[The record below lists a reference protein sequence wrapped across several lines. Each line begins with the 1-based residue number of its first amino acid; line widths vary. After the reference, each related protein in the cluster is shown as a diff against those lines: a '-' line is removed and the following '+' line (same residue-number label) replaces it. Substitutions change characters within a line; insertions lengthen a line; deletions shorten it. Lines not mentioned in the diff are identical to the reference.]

1 MELNFEKKFKKTSLT
16 SSSEFVKISKSPRQ
30 AVMMMTFE
38 N

>member
-1 MELNFEKKFKKTSLT
+1 MGLSFEKVQKTSLT

-30 AVMMMTFE
+30 AVMAMTFE